1 MCYFSTHLSSSCK
14 VSSVRLWPQEQLL
27 FLCPSHFEQTPR
39 NRRRSQDSE
48 LRNLSNSSS
57 DLLGAVVMLR
67 GSSPFGWSS
76 GDTESFRSSVTALDD
91 AFSDLSGLSRP
102 SAKSI
107 YHQRKEYA
115 DSINR
120 QMHQFQHRVEHLF
133 TCELDGQQL
142 CDMNDCLERLKY
154 LDATGRVWGQDVL
167 LEVRDGALLLADIET
182 KEVLE
187 SWPLSSVLDL
197 KAFLDER
204 VYDSLLTVSIQKHGS
219 RAVSVFLFQSE
230 SLRADYLKKELEQL
244 LQNKRNDPRLTNG
257 SKVNVGNITQRNSQ
271 RVSPPPQPIFQKP
284 PEPWAAPDYDESPV
298 PTPPTSRANSAYM
311 KVVSPPPRAEEP
323 PIRPD
328 PPPQRP
334 YTERERN
341 VDILNHLI
349 NDIEAFAGQLTAIAP
364 KMDKKKK
371 KKKKHKAV
379 KGMPS
384 EEQFSVCLRKIK
396 MAFNLLAILQGKIDN
411 PSATE
416 LTHCLFSILELVVF
430 HCNEDLPPSIVAP
443 LFEPECV
450 VFLSEEATPE
460 EDHLWQSLGDAWNI
474 PSTKW
479 PEDDDDIPTFTPVFD
494 DGWEPPAIRNPEQS
508 IMNASKREPGQA
520 PVTRQ
525 MSNRLPPEPEE
536 SSEELPASFM
546 KAMFDFT
553 ARNPRELSISKG
565 EQLQLLDMSKQWWK
579 VKNEKGQI
587 GYVPNNMLQSP
598 QQQDKAETPSAP
610 TLTRKSRPEEVRTW
624 LEHKGFSK
632 ITVRCLG
639 GVSGSMLLGMTR
651 DELKTVCPEEGGR
664 VFYQLQNI
672 KSALAMASEVRQMI

>member
-1 MCYFSTHLSSSCK
+1 
-14 VSSVRLWPQEQLL
+14 
-27 FLCPSHFEQTPR
+27 
-39 NRRRSQDSE
+39 
-48 LRNLSNSSS
+48 
-57 DLLGAVVMLR
+57 MLR

-76 GDTESFRSSVTALDD
+76 GYPESLRSSVTALDD
-91 AFSDLSGLSRP
+91 ASSDLSGLSRP

-107 YHQRKEYA
+107 YNQRKEYA

-142 CDMNDCLERLKY
+142 CDVNDCLERLKY

-182 KEVLE
+182 QEVLE
-187 SWPLSSVLDL
+187 AWPLSSVLDL
-197 KAFLDER
+197 KAVLDER
-204 VYDSLLTVSIQKHGS
+204 VYNSLLIVSIQERGS

-230 SLRADYLKKELEQL
+230 SLRADYLKKGLERL
-244 LQNKRNDPRLTNG
+244 LQNKRDDHRLTNS
-257 SKVNVGNITQRNSQ
+257 SKAAVGNVTQRNSRQ
-271 RVSPPPQPIFQKP
+271 ASSPPQLILQKP

-298 PTPPTSRANSAYM
+298 PTPLASRNNSTYI
-311 KVVSPPPRAEEP
+311 KVVAPPPHTEEP
-323 PIRPD
+323 PIIPD
-328 PPPQRP
+328 TPPPRS

-349 NDIEAFAGQLTAIAP
+349 NDIEAFAGRLTAVAS
-364 KMDKKKK
+364 KMDKKK

-396 MAFNLLAILQGKIDN
+396 MAFNLLASLQGKINN
-411 PSATE
+411 PSAAE
-416 LTHCLFSILELVVF
+416 LVHCLFSILDLVVF

-450 VFLSEEATPE
+450 IFLSEEATPE

-494 DGWEPPAIRNPEQS
+494 DGWEPPAIRNPEPS
-508 IMNASKREPGQA
+508 VTNTNANTSKREPA
-520 PVTRQ
+520 RVPVTRQ
-525 MSNRLPPEPEE
+525 MSNRLPPEPED
-536 SSEELPASFM
+536 SLEELPVSFM
-546 KAMFDFT
+546 RAVFDFT
-553 ARNPRELSISKG
+553 ARNPRELSICKG

-587 GYVPNNMLQSP
+587 GYVPNNMLQPP
-598 QQQDKAETPSAP
+598 QPQDKPETPSAP
-610 TLTRKSRPEEVRTW
+610 TLTRKSRPEEVRAW

-672 KSALAMASEVRQMI
+672 KSALAMASEVRPMI

>member
-1 MCYFSTHLSSSCK
+1 
-14 VSSVRLWPQEQLL
+14 
-27 FLCPSHFEQTPR
+27 
-39 NRRRSQDSE
+39 
-48 LRNLSNSSS
+48 
-57 DLLGAVVMLR
+57 MLQ

-76 GDTESFRSSVTALDD
+76 GYPESLRSSVTALDD
-91 AFSDLSGLSRP
+91 ASSDLSGLSRP

-107 YHQRKEYA
+107 YNQRKEYA

-142 CDMNDCLERLKY
+142 CDVNDCLERLKY

-167 LEVRDGALLLADIET
+167 LEVQDGALLLADIET

-197 KAFLDER
+197 KAVLDER
-204 VYDSLLTVSIQKHGS
+204 LYDSLLTVSIQERGS

-230 SLRADYLKKELEQL
+230 SLRADYLKKDLERL
-244 LQNKRNDPRLTNG
+244 LQNKRDDHRLTNG
-257 SKVNVGNITQRNSQ
+257 SKAAVGNVPQRNS
-271 RVSPPPQPIFQKP
+271 RRASPPPQLILQKP
-284 PEPWAAPDYDESPV
+284 PEPWAASDYDESPV
-298 PTPPTSRANSAYM
+298 PTPPASRNNSTYV
-311 KVVSPPPRAEEP
+311 KVVAPPPHTEEP
-323 PIRPD
+323 PIKPD
-328 PPPQRP
+328 PPPPQP

-349 NDIEAFAGQLTAIAP
+349 NDIEAFASQLTAVAP

-371 KKKKHKAV
+371 KKKRKAV

-384 EEQFSVCLRKIK
+384 EEQFSICLRKIK
-396 MAFNLLAILQGKIDN
+396 MAFNLLASLQGKINN
-411 PSATE
+411 PSAAE
-416 LTHCLFSILELVVF
+416 LVHCLFSILDLVVF

-450 VFLSEEATPE
+450 IFLSEEATPE

-479 PEDDDDIPTFTPVFD
+479 PEDDDDIPTYTPVFE
-494 DGWEPPAIRNPEQS
+494 DGWEPPAIRNPEPS
-508 IMNASKREPGQA
+508 VTNTNVNTSKREPAQV

-525 MSNRLPPEPEE
+525 MSNRLPLEPED
-536 SSEELPASFM
+536 SLEELPASFM
-546 KAMFDFT
+546 RAVFDFT

-587 GYVPNNMLQSP
+587 GYVPNNMLLPP
-598 QQQDKAETPSAP
+598 QQQDKPETPSAP
-610 TLTRKSRPEEVRTW
+610 TLTRKSRPEEVRAW

-651 DELKTVCPEEGGR
+651 DELKTICPEEGGR

-672 KSALAMASEVRQMI
+672 KSALAMASEVRPMI

>member
-1 MCYFSTHLSSSCK
+1 
-14 VSSVRLWPQEQLL
+14 
-27 FLCPSHFEQTPR
+27 
-39 NRRRSQDSE
+39 
-48 LRNLSNSSS
+48 
-57 DLLGAVVMLR
+57 MLQ

-76 GDTESFRSSVTALDD
+76 GYPESLRSSVTALDD
-91 AFSDLSGLSRP
+91 ASSDLPGLSRP

-107 YHQRKEYA
+107 YNQRKEYA

-142 CDMNDCLERLKY
+142 CDVNDCLERLKY

-167 LEVRDGALLLADIET
+167 LEVQDGALLLADIET

-197 KAFLDER
+197 KAVLDER
-204 VYDSLLTVSIQKHGS
+204 VYDSLLTVSIQERGS

-230 SLRADYLKKELEQL
+230 SLRADYLKKDLERL
-244 LQNKRNDPRLTNG
+244 LQNKRDDHRLTNG
-257 SKVNVGNITQRNSQ
+257 SKATVGNVTQRNS
-271 RVSPPPQPIFQKP
+271 RRASPPPQLILQKP
-284 PEPWAAPDYDESPV
+284 PEPWAASDYDESPV
-298 PTPPTSRANSAYM
+298 PTPPTSRNNSTYV
-311 KVVSPPPRAEEP
+311 KVVAPPPHTEEP
-323 PIRPD
+323 PIKPD
-328 PPPQRP
+328 PPPPQP

-349 NDIEAFAGQLTAIAP
+349 NDIEAFASQLTAVAP

-371 KKKKHKAV
+371 KKKRKAV

-384 EEQFSVCLRKIK
+384 EEQFSICLRKIK
-396 MAFNLLAILQGKIDN
+396 MAFNLLASLQGKINN
-411 PSATE
+411 PSAAE
-416 LTHCLFSILELVVF
+416 LVHCLFSILDLVVF

-450 VFLSEEATPE
+450 IFLSEEATPE

-479 PEDDDDIPTFTPVFD
+479 PEDDDDIPTYTPVFE
-494 DGWEPPAIRNPEQS
+494 DGWEPPAIRNPEPS
-508 IMNASKREPGQA
+508 VTNTNVNTSKREPAQV

-525 MSNRLPPEPEE
+525 MSNRLPPEPED
-536 SSEELPASFM
+536 SLEELPASFM
-546 KAMFDFT
+546 RAVFDFT

-587 GYVPNNMLQSP
+587 GYVPNNMLLPP
-598 QQQDKAETPSAP
+598 QQQDKPETPSAP
-610 TLTRKSRPEEVRTW
+610 TLTRKSRPEEVRAW

-651 DELKTVCPEEGGR
+651 DELKTICPEEGGR

>member
-1 MCYFSTHLSSSCK
+1 
-14 VSSVRLWPQEQLL
+14 
-27 FLCPSHFEQTPR
+27 
-39 NRRRSQDSE
+39 
-48 LRNLSNSSS
+48 
-57 DLLGAVVMLR
+57 MLQ

-76 GDTESFRSSVTALDD
+76 GYPESLRSSVTALDD
-91 AFSDLSGLSRP
+91 ASSDLSGLSRP

-107 YHQRKEYA
+107 YNQRKEYA

-142 CDMNDCLERLKY
+142 CDVNDCLERLKY

-167 LEVRDGALLLADIET
+167 LEVQDGALLLADIET

-197 KAFLDER
+197 KAVLDER
-204 VYDSLLTVSIQKHGS
+204 VYDSLLTVSIQERGS
-219 RAVSVFLFQSE
+219 HAVSVFLFQSE
-230 SLRADYLKKELEQL
+230 SLRADYLKKDLERL
-244 LQNKRNDPRLTNG
+244 LQNKRDDHRLTNG
-257 SKVNVGNITQRNSQ
+257 SKAAVRNVTQRNS
-271 RVSPPPQPIFQKP
+271 RRASPPPQLILQKP
-284 PEPWAAPDYDESPV
+284 TEPWAASDYDESPV
-298 PTPPTSRANSAYM
+298 PTPPASRNNSTYV
-311 KVVSPPPRAEEP
+311 KVVAPPPHTEEP
-323 PIRPD
+323 PIKPD
-328 PPPQRP
+328 PPPPRP

-349 NDIEAFAGQLTAIAP
+349 NDIEAFASQLTAVAP

-371 KKKKHKAV
+371 KKKRKAV

-384 EEQFSVCLRKIK
+384 EEQFSICLRKIK
-396 MAFNLLAILQGKIDN
+396 MAFNLLASLQGKINN
-411 PSATE
+411 PSAAE
-416 LTHCLFSILELVVF
+416 LVHCLFSILDLVVF

-450 VFLSEEATPE
+450 IFLSEEATPE

-479 PEDDDDIPTFTPVFD
+479 PEDDDDIPTYTPVFE
-494 DGWEPPAIRNPEQS
+494 DGWEPPAIRNPEPS
-508 IMNASKREPGQA
+508 VTNTNVNTSKPEPAQVH
-520 PVTRQ
+520 VTRQ
-525 MSNRLPPEPEE
+525 MSNRLPPEPED
-536 SSEELPASFM
+536 SLEELPASFM
-546 KAMFDFT
+546 RAVFDFT

-587 GYVPNNMLQSP
+587 GYVPNNMLQPP
-598 QQQDKAETPSAP
+598 QQQDKPETPSEP
-610 TLTRKSRPEEVRTW
+610 TLTRKSRPEEVRAW

-651 DELKTVCPEEGGR
+651 DELKTICPEEGGR

>member
-1 MCYFSTHLSSSCK
+1 
-14 VSSVRLWPQEQLL
+14 
-27 FLCPSHFEQTPR
+27 
-39 NRRRSQDSE
+39 
-48 LRNLSNSSS
+48 
-57 DLLGAVVMLR
+57 MLQ

-76 GDTESFRSSVTALDD
+76 GYPESLRSSVTALDD
-91 AFSDLSGLSRP
+91 ASSDLSGLSRP

-107 YHQRKEYA
+107 YNQRKEYA

-142 CDMNDCLERLKY
+142 CDVNDCLERLKY

-167 LEVRDGALLLADIET
+167 LEVQDGALLLADIET

-197 KAFLDER
+197 KAVLDER
-204 VYDSLLTVSIQKHGS
+204 VYDSLLTVSIQERGS
-219 RAVSVFLFQSE
+219 HAVSVFLFQSE
-230 SLRADYLKKELEQL
+230 SLRADYLKKDLERL
-244 LQNKRNDPRLTNG
+244 LQNKRDDHRLTNG
-257 SKVNVGNITQRNSQ
+257 SKAAVGNVTQRNS
-271 RVSPPPQPIFQKP
+271 RRASPPPQLILQKP
-284 PEPWAAPDYDESPV
+284 PEPWAASDYDESPV
-298 PTPPTSRANSAYM
+298 PTPPASRNNSSYI
-311 KVVSPPPRAEEP
+311 KVVAPPPHTEEP
-323 PIRPD
+323 PIKPD
-328 PPPQRP
+328 PPPPRP

-349 NDIEAFAGQLTAIAP
+349 NDIEAFASQLTAVAP

-371 KKKKHKAV
+371 KKKRKAV

-384 EEQFSVCLRKIK
+384 EEQFSICLRKIK
-396 MAFNLLAILQGKIDN
+396 MAFNLLASLQGKINN
-411 PSATE
+411 PSAAE
-416 LTHCLFSILELVVF
+416 LVHCLFSILDLVVF

-443 LFEPECV
+443 LFEPESV
-450 VFLSEEATPE
+450 IFLSEEATPE

-479 PEDDDDIPTFTPVFD
+479 PEDDDDIPTYTPVFE
-494 DGWEPPAIRNPEQS
+494 DGWEPPAIRNPEPS
-508 IMNASKREPGQA
+508 VTNTNVNTSKREPAQVH
-520 PVTRQ
+520 VTRQ
-525 MSNRLPPEPEE
+525 MSNRLPPEPED
-536 SSEELPASFM
+536 SLEELPASFM
-546 KAMFDFT
+546 RAVFDFT

-587 GYVPNNMLQSP
+587 GYVPNNMLLPP
-598 QQQDKAETPSAP
+598 QQQDNPETPSAP
-610 TLTRKSRPEEVRTW
+610 TLTRKSRPEEVRAW

-651 DELKTVCPEEGGR
+651 DELKTICPEEGGR

-672 KSALAMASEVRQMI
+672 KSALAMASEVRPMI

>member
-1 MCYFSTHLSSSCK
+1 M
-14 VSSVRLWPQEQLL
+14 V
-27 FLCPSHFEQTPR
+27 FLHP
-39 NRRRSQDSE
+39 SE
-48 LRNLSNSSS
+48 L
-57 DLLGAVVMLR
+57 LLQGAVVMLG

-76 GDTESFRSSVTALDD
+76 GDTEPFRSSVSAMDGMS
-91 AFSDLSGLSRP
+91 SDLSGLSRP

-142 CDMNDCLERLKY
+142 CDVNDCLERLKY

-182 KEVLE
+182 KEMLE

-197 KAFLDER
+197 KAVLDER
-204 VYDSLLTVSIQKHGS
+204 VYDSLLIVSIQKHGS

-244 LQNKRNDPRLTNG
+244 LQNKRDDPRLSIY
-257 SKVNVGNITQRNSQ
+257 SKVNGGNITQRNS
-271 RVSPPPQPIFQKP
+271 RIVSPPPQPLQQKP

-298 PTPPTSRANSAYM
+298 QTHLTSRNNSTYT
-311 KVVSPPPRAEEP
+311 KVLTPPPRAEEP

-349 NDIEAFAGQLTAIAP
+349 NDIEAFADRVTAVAP

-371 KKKKHKAV
+371 KKKKRKAV

-384 EEQFSVCLRKIK
+384 EEQFSICLRKIK
-396 MAFNLLAILQGKIDN
+396 MAFNLLANLKGKIDN
-411 PSATE
+411 PSAAE

-430 HCNEDLPPSIVAP
+430 HCDEDLPPSIVAP

-494 DGWEPPAIRNPEQS
+494 DGWEPAEVRDPEPGFL
-508 IMNASKREPGQA
+508 NTSKREPGQSTMT
-520 PVTRQ
+520 PQ
-525 MSNRLPPEPEE
+525 MSNRLPPEPED
-536 SSEELPASFM
+536 SSDELPASFM
-546 KAMFDFT
+546 TAMFDFS
-553 ARNPRELSISKG
+553 ARNPRELSVSKG

-579 VKNEKGQI
+579 VKNERGQI

-610 TLTRKSRPEEVRTW
+610 TLTRKSRPEEVRAW

-664 VFYQLQNI
+664 VFYQLQNV
-672 KSALAMASEVRQMI
+672 KSALAMASDVRQMI

>member
-1 MCYFSTHLSSSCK
+1 
-14 VSSVRLWPQEQLL
+14 
-27 FLCPSHFEQTPR
+27 
-39 NRRRSQDSE
+39 
-48 LRNLSNSSS
+48 
-57 DLLGAVVMLR
+57 MLQ
-67 GSSPFGWSS
+67 GSSPFSWFNGYP
-76 GDTESFRSSVTALDD
+76 ESLRSSVTALDD
-91 AFSDLSGLSRP
+91 ASSDLSGLSRP

-107 YHQRKEYA
+107 YNQRKEYA

-142 CDMNDCLERLKY
+142 CDVNDCLERLKY

-167 LEVRDGALLLADIET
+167 LEVQDGALLLADIET

-197 KAFLDER
+197 KAVLDER
-204 VYDSLLTVSIQKHGS
+204 VYDSLLTVSIQERSS

-230 SLRADYLKKELEQL
+230 SLRADYLKKDLERL
-244 LQNKRNDPRLTNG
+244 LQNKRDDHRLTNG
-257 SKVNVGNITQRNSQ
+257 SKAAVGNVTQRNSRQ
-271 RVSPPPQPIFQKP
+271 ASPPPQLILQKP
-284 PEPWAAPDYDESPV
+284 PEPWAASDYDESPV
-298 PTPPTSRANSAYM
+298 PTPPASRNNSTYV
-311 KVVSPPPRAEEP
+311 KVVAPPPHTEEP
-323 PIRPD
+323 PIKPD
-328 PPPQRP
+328 PPPPQP

-349 NDIEAFAGQLTAIAP
+349 NDIEAFASQLTAVAP

-371 KKKKHKAV
+371 KKKRKAV

-384 EEQFSVCLRKIK
+384 EEQFSICLRKIK
-396 MAFNLLAILQGKIDN
+396 MAFNLLASLQGKINN
-411 PSATE
+411 PSAAE
-416 LTHCLFSILELVVF
+416 LVHCLFSILDLVVF

-443 LFEPECV
+443 LFEPESV
-450 VFLSEEATPE
+450 IFLSEEATPE

-479 PEDDDDIPTFTPVFD
+479 PEDDDDIPTYTPVFE
-494 DGWEPPAIRNPEQS
+494 DGWEPPAIRNPEPS
-508 IMNASKREPGQA
+508 VTNTNVNTSKREPAQVH
-520 PVTRQ
+520 VTRQ
-525 MSNRLPPEPEE
+525 MSNRLPPEPED
-536 SSEELPASFM
+536 SLEELPASFM
-546 KAMFDFT
+546 RAVFDFT

-587 GYVPNNMLQSP
+587 GYVPNNMLQPP
-598 QQQDKAETPSAP
+598 QQQDNPETPSAP
-610 TLTRKSRPEEVRTW
+610 TLTRKSRPEEVRAW

-651 DELKTVCPEEGGR
+651 DELKTICPEEGGR

-672 KSALAMASEVRQMI
+672 KSALAMASEVRPMI